1 MIYITSIL
9 KLLAM
14 KSFLFLLLS
23 TFTVFAQA
31 QQINESIYL
40 NQIGFYPKANKVA
53 VVAASVSDL
62 NFYVTST
69 NLRDTF
75 FRGQLTDTIK
85 SLHSTTTTRIADFS
99 AVTRKGSYVVLIPGI
114 GHSSVFKIDD
124 NVFSSVGEATLKGFY
139 YQRISMPL
147 DSKYAGKW
155 HRSAGHPDTE
165 VMVHPSAASIER
177 PTGTIL
183 SMPGGWYDAGDYNKY
198 IVNSGITMA
207 TLLSAYEGNKSYY
220 AAQQLNIPESVN
232 QLPDIL
238 DEVLYNLR
246 WMMAMQDPNDGGVY
260 HKCTNASFDGMVMPG
275 ITKEPRYV
283 VQKSTAAAL
292 DFVAVMAQSARTFA
306 SFKKQLPGLS
316 DSCIKAAKNAWGWAM
331 KNPNV
336 IYDQDKLNEKF
347 QPKIVT
353 GAYGDGRLNDEW
365 LWAAAELFSATS
377 DEQFLKPLEELEKVA
392 KLLPAWSDVGV
403 LAFYT
408 LLDYKGDVPSVYK
421 DKWELMRK
429 QILKMADDY
438 VGYASMSA
446 FKMPMGQKESDFIWG
461 SSSNAANQGILLL
474 YAYKLTGKKIY
485 VDAAIANADYLL
497 GRNATGYCFVTG
509 FGSKSPMHPHH
520 RPSVADGITEPV
532 PGLLVG
538 GPNPFRQDNCVYK
551 YVERETA
558 YTDDDCSY
566 ASNEIAIN
574 WNAPAV
580 YLFNAL
586 DALIRKW

>member
-1 MIYITSIL
+1 
-9 KLLAM
+9 M
-14 KSFLFLLLS
+14 KRFVFLLLS
-23 TFTVFAQA
+23 SIVSFAQA
-31 QQINESIYL
+31 QQTNEAILL
-40 NQIGFYPKANKVA
+40 NQIGFYPTTNKIA
-53 VVAASVSDL
+53 VVTKPVSNL

-75 FRGQLTDTIK
+75 FRGQLSDTTK
-85 SLHSTTTTRIADFS
+85 SLHSSTTTRIADFS
-99 AVTRKGSYVVLIPGI
+99 AFKSMGSYVVVVPGL
-114 GHSSVFKIDD
+114 GLSPVFKIENQLLSD
-124 NVFSSVGEATLKGFY
+124 VGKASLKGFY
-139 YQRISMPL
+139 YQRVSMPL
-147 DSKYAGKW
+147 DAQYAGKW
-155 HRSAGHPDTE
+155 HRSAGHPDME
-165 VMVHPSAASIER
+165 VLVHPSAASKER
-177 PTGTIL
+177 PAGTIL

-207 TLLSAYEGNKSYY
+207 TLLSAYSDNIAYY
-220 AAQQLNIPESVN
+220 EKQNLNIPESGN

-246 WMMAMQDPNDGGVY
+246 WMFAMQDPNDGGVY

-275 ITKEPRYV
+275 ITKEPRYA

-292 DFVAVMAQSARTFA
+292 DFAAVMAQSARTFA
-306 SFKKQLPGLS
+306 SFNKQLPGLS
-316 DSCIKAAKNAWGWAM
+316 DSCMKAAKTAWGWAM
-331 KNPNV
+331 KNPDV

-347 QPKIVT
+347 LPKIVT
-353 GAYGDGRLNDEW
+353 GAYGDGRLKDEW
-365 LWAAAELFSATS
+365 LWAAAELFSTTS
-377 DEQFLKPLEELEKVA
+377 DEQFLKPLQELEKVA
-392 KLLPAWSDVGV
+392 MVMPSWNDVGI

-408 LLDYKGDVPSVYK
+408 LLNYKGEVPSAYK
-421 DKWELMRK
+421 DKWEMMRN
-429 QILKMADDY
+429 QILKMAD
-438 VGYASMSA
+438 GYTAYAKTSA
-446 FKMPMGQKESDFIWG
+446 FKMSMGQKENDFVWG

-474 YAYKLTGKKIY
+474 FAHRLTGNKIH
-485 VDAAIANADYLL
+485 VEAAMANADYLL

-538 GPNPFRQDNCVYK
+538 GPNPYRQDNCVYK
-551 YVERETA
+551 YIERETA
-558 YTDDDCSY
+558 FTDDDCSY

-586 DALIRKW
+586 DALLKNW